1 MYCKLNGGWRATKL
15 HYKLIQASY
24 NLTLHL
30 EVKES
35 DYNSDKVN
43 NTSKVDRNAQCI
55 LGYDFVKLATQPACN
70 CWETSNTLVQPLLG
84 SNQKNFFWRLLT
96 EANSTGF
103 Y

>member
-30 EVKES
+30 KVTES

-43 NTSKVDRNAQCI
+43 NTSKVDRNAKYVYRNSAMPQ
-55 LGYDFVKLATQPACN
+55 LTGSGLHGEGDVLDLAAP
-70 CWETSNTLVQPLLG
+70 SGVP
-84 SNQKNFFWRLLT
+84 RLDP
-96 EANSTGF
+96 
-103 Y
+103 